1 MRCEA
6 KLAIIEAID
15 WNAHADQV
23 QQLGALG
30 GKIGK
35 ILRPL
40 IEMLTQNKFSNL
52 MCCAAKLGKLEAIDW
67 NNYAEKVQ
75 QLDALWGKNR
85 KSRGYQ
91 LNFYAVQVQ
100 QLDVLWSKIGKSRS
114 YWLKYLRRKFSNL
127 MRCEAK
133 VTEVEANDWI
143 AYAEKVQQLD
153 ALWGK
158 NRKSG
163 GYQLKLYAVQVQ
175 QLDVLWGKICENRS
189 QWLKLSRR
197 TSSAT

>member
-52 MCCAAKLGKLEAIDW
+52 MRCAAKLGKLEAIDW

-100 QLDVLWSKIGKSRS
+100 QLDVLWGKIGENRGQGLKLSRRTNS
-114 YWLKYLRRKFSNL
+114 ATWCIWRQNWENFESINW
-127 MRCEAK
+127 
-133 VTEVEANDWI
+133 N
-143 AYAEKVQQLD
+143 AYAEQYQQLD

-158 NRKSG
+158 IGKSRSYLLKYLRRK
-163 GYQLKLYAVQVQ
+163 
-175 QLDVLWGKICENRS
+175 
-189 QWLKLSRR
+189 
-197 TSSAT
+197 SSATWCVVRQKSKK